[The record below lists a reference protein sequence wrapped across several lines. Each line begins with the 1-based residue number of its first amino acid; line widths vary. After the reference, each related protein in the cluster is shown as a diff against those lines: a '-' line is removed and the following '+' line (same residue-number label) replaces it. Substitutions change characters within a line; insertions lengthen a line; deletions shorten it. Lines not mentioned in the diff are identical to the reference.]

1 MNKYYSQWINACIS
15 NVCTKVAYALF
26 VILLTSTNHSLLYS
40 QTLTTSTEDI
50 MLTEKYILVT
60 GADTLVAGDVLI
72 IADSISKV
80 VAANQIGINY
90 TGEIIDYQK
99 LLTTDA
105 TFSADKKLL
114 TSLGENFLRVTLGG
128 EEHNWTLTSQD
139 GKQLCTNNGGSGY
152 VWDNTTAK
160 TNTWLIIIT
169 DNFLTTIRSNIN
181 VEKKILYSPTSKYF
195 VYNRN
200 NITNH
205 EIQLYRKNA
214 ICALNVVPT
223 ITEYPIGGTID
234 PATVTVTA
242 TYYDG
247 TSRVVTGAT
256 FSSCDFSTAGTN
268 TVTVSYT
275 EDGKTLTTTYDVVVI
290 ESSILDIIDWG
301 TYADANKRGVTINMN
316 EVDPEMQISIWE
328 ERRVSDMSESEENM
342 MYIPLVQDGVLIN
355 MQNTDGTFTIPLDV
369 DNLACKRIKIET
381 KKGEEVIL
389 STKVRVPIIID
400 ANETTNGETFKAIGD
415 IHKANEEAAELTT
428 EEIAEI
434 CKTCDVVVK
443 NNAELTHNNGEYP
456 QINNLYIYPNAKL
469 KVQDGIY
476 TINSV
481 ILRSEGDNVPHLL
494 LPNTEAAGLESILK
508 QIRFTK
514 RISNDRFYFFSVPFT
529 CQVADIRLS
538 NGLGEYGVDFMIVE
552 YDGERRAKEGS
563 DGNNW
568 KIIPV
573 DSKLVPGKGYNIA
586 VSSELKI
593 EVVFP
598 MTIVSTALHSLD
610 NTSHSFDVTAHGV
623 GVENGLKPNH
633 LGWNL
638 VAHPYFT
645 TYAELAD
652 EDIKVGRVELNA
664 DNQYEWVDPTNVY
677 VTHPEIDGNNT
688 VITYKQTLA
697 SQQKLPPFQA
707 FFVQAGTTGTLDF
720 VPTNV
725 ERALFAPRK
734 VPVDDNRLIYAG
746 VTLSNGQKTDETSLV
761 INDHFTQAYEIGAD
775 LEKMIGFADKPQ
787 LYVQDDAYC
796 YAFKALNEKD
806 AAAMNNIGVYLPAK
820 ETTIYTF
827 DVIRNYDLTQIQGIY
842 LTDKVAGVTTN
853 LMQSAYTFTSA
864 YAYTNTRFSLSV
876 VLKPEVVTSLMDTEI
891 VWSVWQ
897 DAPLHISLQGLMR
910 GDDVR
915 VVDATGK
922 LVNQRTMTDTTAQFT
937 LSSVGVYCVQVIG
950 ANGLQVKKIVI
961 R

>member
-40 QTLTTSTEDI
+40 QTLTTSTEDVEF
-50 MLTEKYILVT
+50 TEKYILVT
-60 GADTLVAGDVLI
+60 DAATLVAGDVLL
-72 IADSISKV
+72 IADSVSNVVMSSIISDKHV
-80 VAANQIGINY
+80 LA
-90 TGEIIDYQK
+90 TS
-99 LLTTDA
+99 A
-105 TFSADKKLL
+105 TFSKDKKEV
-114 TSLGENFLRVTLGG
+114 TDLGENFMPLTLGG
-128 EEHNWTLTSQD
+128 EKIYRTLTNATNQ
-139 GKQLCTNNGGSGY
+139 QLAITSGENGYEWNN
-152 VWDNTTAK
+152 VTR
-160 TNTWLIIIT
+160 NTWQLYPYAPNFPLPTQII
-169 DNFLTTIRSNIN
+169 NNAGGG
-181 VEKKILYSPTSKYF
+181 KKYILYSPTNNYF
-195 VYNRN
+195 VYGAKIISSPRN
-200 NITNH
+200 DV
-205 EIQLYRKNA
+205 QLYRKNA

-234 PATVTVTA
+234 PATVTVTV

-256 FSSCDFSTAGTN
+256 FSSYDFSTAGTN

-481 ILRSEGDNVPHLL
+481 ILRSEGDNVPHLI

-586 VSSELKI
+586 VSSELKT

-652 EDIKVGRVELNA
+652 EDIKVGRIELNA
-664 DNQYEWVDPTNVY
+664 DNQYEWLDPTNVY

-725 ERALFAPRK
+725 ERALFASRK

-937 LSSVGVYCVQVIG
+937 LSSAGVYCVQVIG